1 MQTEDFYEYF
11 VYDESSP
18 SCLVQKRATYS
29 GNLYVTL
36 VMPDGVPCGYLKD
49 GDWIVTVKQK
59 LVPCAYIVWVLHYG
73 KFEKTLKIQHING
86 DRSDNRIANLQLTK
100 ENA

>member
-36 VMPDGVPCGYLKD
+36 VVPDGIPCGYLKD
-49 GDWIVTVKQK
+49 GDWVVMVKQK
-59 LVPCAYIVWVLHYG
+59 LLRCDYIVWVLHYG
-73 KFEKTLKIQHING
+73 KFEREFEIQHINEYH
-86 DRSDNRIANLQLTK
+86 SDNRIANLQLIK